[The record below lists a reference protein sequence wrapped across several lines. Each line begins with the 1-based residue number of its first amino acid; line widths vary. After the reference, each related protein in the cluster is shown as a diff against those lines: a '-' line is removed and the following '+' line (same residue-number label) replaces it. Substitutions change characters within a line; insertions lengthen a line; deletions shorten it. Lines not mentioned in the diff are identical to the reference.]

1 MIPACRFH
9 ETVVMGMAQKKTV
22 EKELKKIR
30 KQIEAVRTDR
40 TAEALESI
48 MAKETS
54 TGLASIIK
62 MVADQ
67 NAANTLILKRMSE
80 NLARIEQEL
89 GGDYYTQDDRV
100 ESPTETD
107 RPSKMIPVSSLDAR
121 ILQLV
126 QVKGMACADDV
137 QNEMNYKGR
146 NAACARLNKL
156 YTMGLLERHQ
166 LGHKVYFKYRTDN
179 DTAKTLFISPP
190 Q

>member
-9 ETVVMGMAQKKTV
+9 ETVVMGMAHKKTV
-22 EKELKKIR
+22 EKELQRIR
-30 KQIEAVRTDR
+30 EQIEAVRTDK
-40 TAEALESI
+40 TADALESL

-54 TGLASIIK
+54 TGLVSIIK

-80 NLARIEQEL
+80 NLVRIEQEL
-89 GGDYYTQDDRV
+89 SGDYYTQDDRV
-100 ESPTETD
+100 ENPSETD
-107 RPSKMIPVSSLDAR
+107 KPSKIIPVSSLDAR

-137 QNEMNYKGR
+137 QKEMNYSGR

-166 LGHKVYFKYRTDN
+166 LGHKVYFKYRESPD
-179 DTAKTLFISPP
+179 AASTLIISPP

>member
-22 EKELKKIR
+22 EKELQRIR
-30 KQIEAVRTDR
+30 KQIEAVRTDK

-80 NLARIEQEL
+80 NLVRIEQEL
-89 GGDYYTQDDRV
+89 SGDYYAQDDRV
-100 ESPTETD
+100 ENPTETD

-137 QNEMNYKGR
+137 QKEMGYKGR

-156 YTMGLLERHQ
+156 CIIGLLERHQ
-166 LGHKVYFKYRTDN
+166 LGHKVYFKYREGHD
-179 DTAKTLFISPP
+179 AKTLFFSPP